1 MNKKVLQ
8 FKRSSRNLKLGE
20 KTQKR
25 GKRRRG
31 KFFWSSCLGLALVL
45 NQSFL
50 FPQRGTLRQG
60 PKIDLGMFQALYGVA
75 STYHTIS
82 LQKT

>member
-1 MNKKVLQ
+1 MLQ
-8 FKRSSRNLKLGE
+8 VKRSSGNLKFGE

-25 GKRRRG
+25 GKRKGG
-31 KFFWSSCLGLALVL
+31 KLFWNSCLGLALVL

-60 PKIDLGMFQALYGVA
+60 PKIDLGIFQALYGVA

-82 LQKT
+82 PQKT